1 MPASRRLPAA
11 SVLAAAAVAAL
22 AACSSRDSRTSI
34 QASVDSL
41 TASRI
46 NATDTANPFRSTRT
60 STSTARTYGPPTGK
74 IRVANLLEI
83 NGQPSGP
90 VDLYDVRHLDST
102 DTPIIKHL
110 AYGQISDYV
119 SPRSGGEGSRSNLYL
134 YQADQK
140 TGTQPWGANI
150 DHSGFEPADQLT
162 IALSPTMENQIGGVY
177 IEEGGKRLNDMVSS
191 GETAAQGSGGL
202 LIVRAANSMID
213 TLPPQ
218 YLMVD
223 GTCPKP
229 KYVGS
234 AMIFPV
240 APGSHTIGLV
250 TSPHGK
256 VLQSC
261 AGHSPTSTLSIN
273 VGSGQRYVVLMF
285 GMPSDGQKIVAAPIA
300 AP

>member
-1 MPASRRLPAA
+1 MSPASRRLTGL
-11 SVLAAAAVAAL
+11 VLVTCAGL
-22 AACSSRDSRTSI
+22 AACSSRDTRTVNRS
-34 QASVDSL
+34 QLDSTLSPLAKRLASV
-41 TASRI
+41 
-46 NATDTANPFRSTRT
+46 DTANPFRSTSTTRT
-60 STSTARTYGPPTGK
+60 LGPPTGK

-90 VDLYDVRHLDST
+90 VDLYDVRRLDST

-119 SPRSGGEGSRSNLYL
+119 SPRAGGAGSRSNLYL

-140 TGTQPWGANI
+140 TGAQPWGTNI
-150 DHSGFEPADQLT
+150 DHSGFEPTDQLT

-177 IEEGGKRLNDMVSS
+177 VEEGGKRLNDMVST
-191 GETAAQGSGGL
+191 GETTTQGSGGL
-202 LIVRAANSMID
+202 LIVSAANSMID
-213 TLPPQ
+213 TLPQQ
-218 YLMVD
+218 YIMVD
-223 GTCPKP
+223 GVCPTP

-234 AMIFPV
+234 AMLIPI

-261 AGHSPTSTLSIN
+261 AGHAPTSTLTEN
-273 VGSGQRYVVLMF
+273 VAAGQRYAVLMY
-285 GMPSDGQKIVAAPIA
+285 GLPSDGQKIAVAPIA
-300 AP
+300 RP

>member
-1 MPASRRLPAA
+1 MSPASRRLTGL
-11 SVLAAAAVAAL
+11 VLVTCAGL
-22 AACSSRDSRTSI
+22 AACSSRDTRTVNRS
-34 QASVDSL
+34 QLDSTLSPLAKRLASV
-41 TASRI
+41 
-46 NATDTANPFRSTRT
+46 DTANPFRSTSTTRT
-60 STSTARTYGPPTGK
+60 LGPPTGK

-90 VDLYDVRHLDST
+90 VDLYDVRRLDST

-119 SPRSGGEGSRSNLYL
+119 SPRSGGAGSRSNLYL
-134 YQADQK
+134 YQTDQK
-140 TGTQPWGANI
+140 TGTQPWGTNI
-150 DHSGFEPADQLT
+150 DHSGFEPTDQLT

-177 IEEGGKRLNDMVSS
+177 VDEGGKRLNDMVSS

-202 LIVRAANSMID
+202 LIVSAANSMID
-213 TLPPQ
+213 TLPQQ
-218 YLMVD
+218 YIMVD
-223 GTCPKP
+223 GVCPTP

-234 AMIFPV
+234 AMLIPV

-261 AGHSPTSTLSIN
+261 AGHAPTSTLTEN
-273 VGSGQRYVVLMF
+273 VAAGQRFAVLMY
-285 GMPSDGQKIVAAPIA
+285 GLPSDGQKIAVAPIA
-300 AP
+300 KP